1 MSAPLTRALTALQ
14 SVHAPRT
21 DLVSVAFRE
30 EGRDA
35 LLEAQR
41 ERAAFVAVV
50 RTGRAL
56 IEALDQ
62 YEAAPV
68 GNVKRVVKLAA
79 EIEVAEDPFIEALN
93 RVPGD
98 LGPVGQPRGEEAF
111 LVALDHLSDEEGEDE
126 QGPVGAD
133 LGEEV
138 ARDRGEEQHRDGDD
152 AAADPVREHPRR

>member
-1 MSAPLTRALTALQ
+1 MSDPLTRALTALQ

-21 DLVSVAFRE
+21 DLVSVTFRE
-30 EGRDA
+30 GQDA

-68 GNVKRVVKLAA
+68 GYVKRVVELAA

-111 LVALDHLSDEEGEDE
+111 LVALDHLSDEEGEDDE
-126 QGPVGAD
+126 DEDEDV
-133 LGEEV
+133 EE
-138 ARDRGEEQHRDGDD
+138 
-152 AAADPVREHPRR
+152 PRH